1 MFKTTKTMLLL
12 AAFAFAIGCKESVEG
27 SADSSL
33 ATGVPELS
41 IGTNTAPNTEAVAT
55 LNNQQDQE
63 IDDLLFMW
71 EEEKMARDVYTK
83 MFEKYGATIFSN
95 IKQSETKH
103 MDAVKK
109 LLDQR
114 KIATPIDGTQIGNF
128 KNIQIAQMYAE
139 LMAEGNISL
148 NDAYQVGL
156 KIEMVDIEDL
166 SKRISNTQDPAIL
179 NVYKN
184 LLKGSENH
192 KASFESKL

>member
-1 MFKTTKTMLLL
+1 MFKTTKIILLL
-12 AAFAFAIGCKESVEG
+12 AAFTLAIGCKESVEG

-33 ATGVPELS
+33 ATGAPELS
-41 IGTNTAPNTEAVAT
+41 MDTNTALNTGAVAT
-55 LNNQQDQE
+55 FNNQQDQDN
-63 IDDLLFMW
+63 DDLLFMW

-83 MFEKYGATIFSN
+83 MFEKYGAAIFSN
-95 IKQSETKH
+95 IKQSESKH

-128 KNIQIAQMYAE
+128 KNVQIAQMYAE
-139 LMAEGNISL
+139 LMAEGNVSL

-166 SKRISNTQDPAIL
+166 AKRISNTKDPAII
-179 NVYKN
+179 NVYMN